1 MNTVSTPLSA
11 AVTAGTIPFRLNSL
25 QKLLLEIIT
34 ISGGRANRIVG
45 EYCTVSGGWSNKVD
59 GYSYYSTIPGG
70 LENRIYA
77 SNYGF
82 AAGRYA
88 KIWHNGC
95 FAWADSNPSDVNT
108 TAENQFIARA
118 SGGYVFYTAASGTTT
133 GAQLPAG
140 SGSWSSLS
148 DKNSKENFKEIN
160 GRDVLDKISA
170 MAISTWNY
178 KTQEDKIRHAGPM
191 AQDFYAAFGL
201 GEDERRLSNV
211 DVDGIALAAIKELK
225 TQKDAEIAMLRRE
238 KDSEINELKNSIKC
252 LIQRINKLEQ

>member
-1 MNTVSTPLSA
+1 MANNYRNISFEK
-11 AVTAGTIPFRLNSL
+11 GT
-25 QKLLLEIIT
+25 T

-45 EYCTVSGGWSNKVD
+45 EYCTVGGGWSNKVD

-108 TAENQFIARA
+108 TAPNQFIARA
-118 SGGYVFYTAASGTTT
+118 SGGFVFMTAANGTTT

-148 DKNSKENFKEIN
+148 DKNSKENFKELN
-160 GRDVLDKISA
+160 GKEVLDKISS
-170 MAISTWNY
+170 MYLSSWNY
-178 KTQEDKIRHAGPM
+178 KTQDDKIRHAGPM

-211 DVDGIALAAIKELK
+211 DVDGIALTAIKELK
-225 TQKDAEIAMLRRE
+225 LQKDAEI
-238 KDSEINELKNSIKC
+238 NELKEQIKI
-252 LIQRINKLEQ
+252 LTQRIDKLAGKK